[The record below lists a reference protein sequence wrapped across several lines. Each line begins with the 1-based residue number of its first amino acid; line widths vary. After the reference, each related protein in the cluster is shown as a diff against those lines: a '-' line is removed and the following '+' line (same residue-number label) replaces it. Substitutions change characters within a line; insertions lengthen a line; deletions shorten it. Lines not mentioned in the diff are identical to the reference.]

1 MQRRPPRSTRTD
13 TLFPYTTLFRS
24 DPAEPEDRG
33 YDREYVLLLSEFTPL
48 HPHEVMRNLKISEGY
63 FNYTKQT
70 ATSGE
75 MPLAERIRWGRMR
88 MDPRD
93 ISDVTGSNYNFLVN
107 GHAPADAL
115 EFLFTP
121 GARIRLRGINGSAIG
136 RASCRGRV
144 CQYG

>member
-1 MQRRPPRSTRTD
+1 MISYWILFFFLMKRRPPRSTRTD

-24 DPAEPEDRG
+24 FTYEIPVRQAGTYWWHSHSGLQEQIGHYGPLIIDPAEPEDRG

-93 ISDVTGSNYNFLVN
+93 ISDVTG
-107 GHAPADAL
+107 
-115 EFLFTP
+115 
-121 GARIRLRGINGSAIG
+121 
-136 RASCRGRV
+136 
-144 CQYG
+144 

>member
-1 MQRRPPRSTRTD
+1 MLRQPQIISRTY
-13 TLFPYTTLFRS
+13 TLLPYTSLFRS
-24 DPAEPEDRG
+24 GQSGPLIIVPAEPEDRG

-93 ISDVTGSNYNFLVN
+93 ISDVTRSTYTFLAT
-107 GHAPADAL
+107 GH
-115 EFLFTP
+115 TP
-121 GARIRLRGINGSAIG
+121 PDRPQGRLSGKEW
-136 RASCRGRV
+136 V
-144 CQYG
+144 